1 MQRNTLELYYKNIFM
16 MHMLYKF
23 SITEI
28 EDMMPWER
36 DLYID
41 LINAEEKKKEKLS
54 GY

>member
-1 MQRNTLELYYKNIFM
+1 MQRNSLELYYKNIFM
-16 MHMLYKF
+16 MKLMYRF

-41 LINAEEKKKEKLS
+41 MINAEEKKKEQLH
-54 GY
+54 G